1 MKVYFFPPKSVTN
14 PYIDHVINGLEK
26 NGVTVINKG
35 AANKYKK
42 LFSSFQAM
50 VRHTDVYHFNWLENK
65 ASVDTKKNRII
76 CGAILMW
83 LRVIRLSGGKLVWTM
98 HNRESH
104 DCEGDK
110 TFHYSFLRKL
120 ISQMDMIVV
129 HAKDSTDILVNE
141 YHFPA
146 EKICYVPHGSYLE
159 GAGAELPKAD
169 NHDGLVFL
177 AFGRINRYKNIPM
190 LIQVFREANMPDV
203 RLRIFGKCDAGDPDL
218 LLQIQKEI
226 GDHQNITYEDRY
238 VSDEEANAIFGH
250 SDIVILPYDKQSMI
264 NSGAAVK
271 AFSEAKPIIVSRF
284 GAMKDIEDRSFVHC
298 YDYTDD
304 ADHKEQLKKI
314 LLDVYRQ
321 WCGQKESLA
330 NEGEEA
336 FRYAKE
342 ELSWDSICETI
353 AAFYGKTIAGEL
365 HANES

>member
-1 MKVYFFPPKSVTN
+1 MKVYFFPPVSVTN
-14 PYIDHVINGLEK
+14 PYIDHVVKGLEK
-26 NGVTVINKG
+26 NGAVVINRK
-35 AANKYKK
+35 AMNKYEK
-42 LFSSFQAM
+42 LLSSFQAM
-50 VRHTDVYHFNWLENK
+50 AEHTDIYHFNWLENK

-76 CGAILMW
+76 CSAILIW
-83 LRVIRLSGGKLVWTM
+83 LRMIRLSGGKLVWTM
-98 HNRESH
+98 HNKESH

-110 TFHYSFLRKL
+110 TFHYTFLRKL

-129 HAKDSTDILVNE
+129 HARDSTDILVNE

-159 GAGAELPKAD
+159 GADTELPKVD

-190 LIQVFREANMPDV
+190 LIRAFREANMPDV
-203 RLRIFGKCDAGDPDL
+203 RLKIFGKCDTGDPEL
-218 LLQIQKEI
+218 LSQIQKEI
-226 GDHQNITYEDRY
+226 GDNKNITYEDRF
-238 VSDEEANAIFGH
+238 VSDEEADAIFAQ

-284 GAMKDIEDRSFVHC
+284 GAMKDIENRSFVHC

-304 ADHKEQLKKI
+304 ADHKAQLKEI
-314 LLDVYRQ
+314 LVDVHRQ
-321 WCGQKESLA
+321 WCKQKESLA

-342 ELSWDSICETI
+342 ELSWDGICKTI
-353 AAFYGKTIAGEL
+353 VAFYAKTIAEEL